1 VTRVIAAELRETYC
15 VQRKERPM
23 FTRKTSFVSLT
34 WVFAVGAVAGAAAAL
49 LYAPM
54 TGRKFQ
60 KKVAGVTDKVIDKV
74 DDIKSAVLKVANG

>member
-1 VTRVIAAELRETYC
+1 
-15 VQRKERPM
+15 M
-23 FTRKTSFVSLT
+23 FTRKQSFVSLA
-34 WVFAVGAVAGAAAAL
+34 WVFAVGVVAGAAAAL

-54 TGRKFQ
+54 TGRKMQ

>member
-1 VTRVIAAELRETYC
+1 
-15 VQRKERPM
+15 M
-23 FTRKTSFVSLT
+23 FTRNKSFASLV

-54 TGRKFQ
+54 TGQ
-60 KKVAGVTDKVIDKV
+60 KMQKRVADVTDKVIDKV

>member
-1 VTRVIAAELRETYC
+1 
-15 VQRKERPM
+15 M
-23 FTRKTSFVSLT
+23 FTRNKSFVSLA

-54 TGRKFQ
+54 TGRKMQ
-60 KKVAGVTDKVIDKV
+60 KKVADVTDKVIDKV

>member
-1 VTRVIAAELRETYC
+1 
-15 VQRKERPM
+15 M
-23 FTRKTSFVSLT
+23 FTRNKSFASLA

-54 TGRKFQ
+54 TGRKMQ
-60 KKVAGVTDKVIDKV
+60 KKVADVTDKVIDKV